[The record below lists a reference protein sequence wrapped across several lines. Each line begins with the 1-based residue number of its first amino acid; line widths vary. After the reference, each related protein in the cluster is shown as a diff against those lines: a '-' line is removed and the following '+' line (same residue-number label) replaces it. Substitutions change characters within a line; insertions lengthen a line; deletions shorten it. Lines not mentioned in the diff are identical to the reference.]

1 MCAKGW
7 VHRLLRDPGS
17 TATGCVSAWLGIYPF
32 FILCVP
38 RRYEEC
44 VSAIRTVN
52 YISGSS
58 QGGGMSSPDGV
69 NPIRNRS
76 FCSAEEM
83 TCLPLTNK
91 KEILVT
97 LQGVHLMGWRSCYE
111 RYQSHRYVA
120 RSSYWTAYLRRTRAE
135 LLHRFWVR
143 VEFLLSLAC
152 AHIPLQA
159 WFDVK
164 VRAVL
169 LLIQSALQ
177 TSAVSWKASP
187 KWVQGSR
194 PATKPSACL
203 SPLQLGWTL
212 LVLRW
217 LPHINSLI
225 LQR

>member
-135 LLHRFWVR
+135 LLHRFWVWNWIFALTR
-143 VEFLLSLAC
+143 LRPYSSASVIWRKSESGALTNSISSSDFCSVLKGIPKMGSRLTPSYQAISLSL
-152 AHIPLQA
+152 
-159 WFDVK
+159 
-164 VRAVL
+164 
-169 LLIQSALQ
+169 S
-177 TSAVSWKASP
+177 TSTRLDSSGP
-187 KWVQGSR
+187 
-194 PATKPSACL
+194 
-203 SPLQLGWTL
+203 
-212 LVLRW
+212 
-217 LPHINSLI
+217 SLI
-225 LQR
+225 ASY